1 MLSVFTTITKSVQVD
16 GLVRPE
22 LGTLVFFFEGGLCEV
37 CAVFLAA
44 FEGAWKP
51 VEVIGVVF
59 CDPLLYAHF
68 AEEWTLEE
76 IVRGFIRS

>member
-1 MLSVFTTITKSVQVD
+1 MLSVLTTITKSVQVD

-22 LGTLVFFFEGGLCEV
+22 LGTLLLFLGWDSEV

-44 FEGAWKP
+44 FEGAVKP

-59 CDPLLYAHF
+59 CDPLPLRP
-68 AEEWTLEE
+68 LC
-76 IVRGFIRS
+76 